1 MILRRTLTILAILL
15 FTGVSLATGAR
26 ADDKTWHHALSLV
39 GEPKYPEGFEQFK
52 WVNPDAP
59 KGGTVRLHSIGTY
72 DSLNNFPVRG
82 NTAAFVGIIYDS
94 LMTTSP
100 DEPSTEYGLIAEA
113 VSYPEDYSSVTFRLR
128 PEAKFH
134 DGEPVKPEDVIF
146 SFQEIKKVSPFWA
159 AYYKNVTEVEK
170 TGDHEVTFRFDSKGN
185 RELPQIVGQLSVIP
199 KHYWTAKDKNGNERD
214 LSKTTLEPPLG
225 SGPYKIGEVTP
236 GRTISYERVEN
247 YWAKDLPVMK
257 GQWNFNEL
265 RVEYFRDTTVA
276 FEAFKSGR
284 LDFYQETSSKNWA
297 TAYDFPAIK
306 NGNVIKEEIALE
318 RAAPMQ
324 GFVMNLRHEKF
335 GDPRVREA
343 FNLAFDFEWANTN
356 LFYGQY
362 ERVSSFFENSELA
375 AKGVPQG
382 REKEILEELKK
393 EFPDSVPDKALTD
406 AYQNPKNEER
416 NDFRRNLRRATQ
428 LLQEAGWEIR
438 DGRLTNK
445 KTGAPMSVEF
455 LLVSPAF
462 ERIVLPYIQ
471 NLKRLGIESS
481 LRLVDSSQYQ
491 SRTDNFDFDIIIATF
506 PQSESPGN
514 EQRDFW
520 GTEAADK
527 NGSRN
532 LIGIKNPAVDKLI
545 DMIIFA
551 KSREELVAVTHALD
565 RVLLWNHY
573 IVPQWFSPNARI
585 AYWNKFSHPETLPS
599 QTVAFTQVWW
609 LDEEKAKK
617 LQAATQ

>member
-1 MILRRTLTILAILL
+1 
-15 FTGVSLATGAR
+15 
-26 ADDKTWHHALSLV
+26 
-39 GEPKYPEGFEQFK
+39 
-52 WVNPDAP
+52 VNPDAP

-72 DSLNNFPVRG
+72 DSLNNFIVRG
-82 NTAAFVGIIYDS
+82 NTAAFVGIVYDS
-94 LMTTSP
+94 LMTQSP

-113 VSYPEDYSSVTFRLR
+113 ASYPDDYSSVTFRLR

-146 SFQEIKKVSPFWA
+146 SFQEITKVSPFWA
-159 AYYKNVTEVEK
+159 AYYKNVKEVEK
-170 TGDHEVTFRFDSKGN
+170 TGEQEVTFRFDSKGN

-199 KHYWTAKDKNGNERD
+199 KHFWTGKDKDGNPRD

-225 SGPYKIGEVTP
+225 SGPYKIGDVTP
-236 GRTISYERVEN
+236 GRTISYERVED

-265 RVEYFRDTTVA
+265 RVDYFRDTTVA

-284 LDFYQETSSKNWA
+284 LDFYQDNNSKNWA

-306 NGNVIKEEIALE
+306 NGNVIKEEIPLK
-318 RAAPMQ
+318 RSAPMQ
-324 GFVMNLRHEKF
+324 GFVLNLRHKKF
-335 GDPRVREA
+335 ADPRVREA
-343 FNLAFDFEWANTN
+343 FNLAYDFEWANTN

-362 ERVSSFFENSELA
+362 ERVDSYFENSELA
-375 AKGVPQG
+375 SKGVPEG

-393 EFPDSVPDKALTD
+393 EFPDDVPDKALTD

-416 NDFRRNLRRATQ
+416 NDFRRNLRKATQ
-428 LLQEAGWEIR
+428 LLQDAGWEIR

-445 KTGAPMSVEF
+445 ETGEPMKVEF
-455 LLVSPAF
+455 LLQQPAF

-471 NLKRLGIESS
+471 NLKRLGIEASV
-481 LRLVDSSQYQ
+481 RLVDSSQYQ
-491 SRTDNFDFDIIIATF
+491 ARTDNFDFDIIVGTF
-506 PQSESPGN
+506 AQSESPGN

-527 NGSRN
+527 DGSRN
-532 LIGIKNPAVDKLI
+532 LIGIKNPAIDKLI

-551 KSREELVAVTHALD
+551 KSREELVATTHALD
-565 RVLLWNHY
+565 RVLLWSHY